1 MRIFKLSIVFFAVVL
16 FLFSCFSCAGPSPA
30 VVNTPSNIPA
40 NKGANSGTSGEPP
53 LSLRPMDDLAEA
65 RGTYKEVCI
74 NCHQANGEGGPVTI
88 DGKSVK
94 APNFKRPG
102 IVNAPDADLAKTI
115 MSGGDDMPA
124 FGKRLSPQQINDL
137 VRMIRSDFQ
146 GK

>member
-1 MRIFKLSIVFFAVVL
+1 MRIFKLSITL
-16 FLFSCFSCAGPSPA
+16 FVIAIFLLSCFSCAGPGPA
-30 VVNTPSNIPA
+30 VINTPSNTTA
-40 NKGANSGTSGEPP
+40 NKGTSAETP

-65 RGTYKEVCI
+65 RGTYKEACAK
-74 NCHQANGEGGPVTI
+74 CHQTNGEGGPVTI
-88 DGKSVK
+88 DGKNVK

-115 MSGGDDMPA
+115 SNGGDDMPG

-146 GK
+146 EK